1 MRAVYSR
8 IVAKYSSFFA
18 RSAGADGFVVD
29 VTDASNDSVPAKD
42 GDKADTEAP
51 EMCGNQRRVEI
62 WTDEGK
68 HPDCGEPWVF
78 GPQGIQPPAIRIACA
93 SVRLTAYPRST

>member
-1 MRAVYSR
+1 M
-8 IVAKYSSFFA
+8 IAKYSSFV
-18 RSAGADGFVVD
+18 RSADMQTDLSVD

-42 GDKADTEAP
+42 GDKGDTEAP